1 MGLSVFVTVRGILIC
16 SVWDLVPGPGV
27 EPGTP
32 ALGARGLSHWVTWE
46 VPRQFLKH
54 NSYAML
60 CLFWSSSL
68 PLEFPGEIS
77 QRTVKANTGKEARNR
92 DLGR

>member
-1 MGLSVFVTVRGILIC
+1 MGPSIFVTVCGILSY
-16 SVWDLVPGPGV
+16 SVWDLVPGPGI

-32 ALGARGLSHWVTWE
+32 ALGARSLSHWVTWE

-60 CLFWSSSL
+60 CLFQSSSL
-68 PLEFPGEIS
+68 PLEFPGEIL
-77 QRTVKANTGKEARNR
+77 QRPVKADTGREARDR

>member
-1 MGLSVFVTVRGILIC
+1 MGLSVFVTVSGILSC

-46 VPRQFLKH
+46 VPEGLYF
-54 NSYAML
+54 
-60 CLFWSSSL
+60 
-68 PLEFPGEIS
+68 
-77 QRTVKANTGKEARNR
+77 
-92 DLGR
+92 